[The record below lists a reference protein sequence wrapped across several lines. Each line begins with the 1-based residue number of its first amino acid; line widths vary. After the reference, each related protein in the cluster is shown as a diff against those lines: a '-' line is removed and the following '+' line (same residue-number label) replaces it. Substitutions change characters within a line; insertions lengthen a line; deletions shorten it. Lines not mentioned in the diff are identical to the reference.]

1 MKYLFSLNERGHV
14 YENRIYWNWQHGQSN
29 H

>member
-14 YENRIYWNWQHGQSN
+14 YENRIYRNWQYGQGN